1 MAKKVV
7 YNNESITMLK
17 GPDKVR
23 KRPGVIFGSDGLDGC
38 AHSIF
43 EIISNSIDEAR
54 SGYGSKI
61 VVTRY
66 QDCSVEVEDFG
77 RGCPVDFNK
86 NENRYNWELVY
97 CELYAGGKYDASDDN
112 YAYSLGLNGLGLCA
126 TQFASEYMDVEVIRD
141 GFQYNL
147 HFEKGENVGGLS
159 KKAAKKRQTGTKTRW
174 KPDLDVFTEINV
186 PDEYYRDKL
195 LSIRICC
202 LFIAKRSR
210 MVPLRNHSIC
220 MKMVSRTMCRNWLVI
235 QR

>member
-66 QDCSVEVEDFG
+66 PQ
-77 RGCPVDFNK
+77 
-86 NENRYNWELVY
+86 
-97 CELYAGGKYDASDDN
+97 A
-112 YAYSLGLNGLGLCA
+112 
-126 TQFASEYMDVEVIRD
+126 
-141 GFQYNL
+141 
-147 HFEKGENVGGLS
+147 
-159 KKAAKKRQTGTKTRW
+159 
-174 KPDLDVFTEINV
+174 IN
-186 PDEYYRDKL
+186 D
-195 LSIRICC
+195 
-202 LFIAKRSR
+202 
-210 MVPLRNHSIC
+210 
-220 MKMVSRTMCRNWLVI
+220 
-235 QR
+235 

>member
-1 MAKKVV
+1 MAKKQS
-7 YNNESITMLK
+7 YDNESITMLK

-38 AHSIF
+38 AHSVF

-54 SGYGSKI
+54 AGYGSKI

-66 QDCSVEVEDFG
+66 QDNSIEVEDFG

-97 CELYAGGKYDASDDN
+97 CELYAGGKYNSNDDN

-126 TQFASEYMDVEVIRD
+126 TQFASSYMDVEIIRD

-147 HFEKGENVGGLS
+147 HFEKGVNVGGLQKNPT
-159 KKAAKKRQTGTKTRW
+159 KKKVTRCGGRQLSTRTCCSSTEKK
-174 KPDLDVFTEINV
+174 
-186 PDEYYRDKL
+186 KL
-195 LSIRICC
+195 TALLPNGNIST
-202 LFIAKRSR
+202 
-210 MVPLRNHSIC
+210 
-220 MKMVSRTMCRNWLVI
+220 KMVLQTMCWKSPEKTH
-235 QR
+235 